1 MNKILHLLYL
11 RDIFMKRD
19 NFIDNTLMRRL
30 LFSSIVIGIALVL
43 FNVTTSIIAGRM
55 VSPQAIAAMNLC
67 HPLIETSTLIAAVLS
82 VGAILHAAHCIG
94 KNNHTLASE
103 YFSSSF
109 VSILCF
115 ELLFTLVLILFK
127 GPIVEFLCAE
137 DSSLQADV
145 EAYFSILLFS
155 FIPSAVMTMLSNFI
169 IMDGCPGKVVYITLA
184 SIAIS
189 LIFTYFLSSAW
200 GIKAIAAGYILCYSL
215 CSAALLF
222 HFFTHKSSFGFK
234 RMRKK
239 LLSYLVNNIKSGS
252 HDILDHF
259 CLMVLYF
266 SINVMIQHACGT
278 ESSIVWGVV
287 SSLIVTSAVISN
299 SVTNTL
305 LVMGPINR
313 GEYDITGLK
322 KLLKNSWFIKVASL
336 SAIFLVTELFPS
348 YVMDLFGADALVNR
362 DSILEM
368 RIGVFLIFIPS
379 LFLKM
384 SSYFFVLED
393 HKNLYLSC
401 IILNLLPVLC
411 FGLFYKLAPQYIW
424 YAFPTALLA
433 DMLVYL
439 YYGMKLNHSLR
450 SFDQAY
456 SYFETSIPYNYA
468 KMGKELEEIKE
479 FLKEE
484 NATEEVMNSLEH
496 CIEELSY
503 NIIKH
508 RPKGIKDKSYN
519 VRIVRVSDGV
529 EVIFKD
535 AGRPFNPVLE
545 FEDTAA
551 EAQEQNK
558 KLMLALRMFNYYAS
572 KPSYKYFAGV
582 NITRMHYTF

>member
-1 MNKILHLLYL
+1 
-11 RDIFMKRD
+11 MKRD

-30 LFSSIVIGIALVL
+30 LVSSIVIGISLVL
-43 FNVTTSIIAGRM
+43 FNLANSIIAGRM
-55 VSPQAIAAMNLC
+55 VSPQAIAAINLC
-67 HPLIETSTLIAAVLS
+67 NPLIEVSTLIAAVLS

-94 KNNHTLASE
+94 KNNFNLASE

-109 VSILCF
+109 ASIFLF
-115 ELLFTLVLILFK
+115 ELLFTIVLLLFK
-127 GPIVEFLCAE
+127 EPIIDFLCAE
-137 DSSLQADV
+137 DSSLEMFARD
-145 EAYFSILLFS
+145 YFGIIICS
-155 FIPSAVMTMLSNFI
+155 FIPSALMTMLTNFI
-169 IMDGCPGKVVYITLA
+169 IMDGCPGKVVGITIG
-184 SIAIS
+184 SIIIS
-189 LIFTYFLSSAW
+189 LIFTYFLSSVW
-200 GIKAIAAGYILCYSL
+200 GIKAIAAGYILCYML
-215 CSAALLF
+215 CSVALLF
-222 HFFTHKSSFGFK
+222 HFINNQSSFGFI
-234 RMRKK
+234 RMEKK
-239 LLSYLVNNIKSGS
+239 LLKYLMSNIKSGS

-259 CLMVLYF
+259 FLMVMLF

-278 ESSIVWGVV
+278 SSSIVWGVV

-299 SVTNTL
+299 SVTSSL

-322 KLLKNSWFIKVASL
+322 KLLKHSWLIKLASL
-336 SAIFLVTELFPS
+336 LVIFLVTEFFPV
-348 YVMDLFGADALVNR
+348 YVMDLFGAEKLVDDN
-362 DSILEM
+362 SIMEM
-368 RIGVFLIFIPS
+368 RIAVFLIFIPS

-393 HKNLYLSC
+393 HRNLYLSC

-411 FGLFYKLAPQYIW
+411 FVMFYLIAPQYLW
-424 YAFPTALLA
+424 FAFPTALLA
-433 DMLVYL
+433 DVLAYL
-439 YYGMKLNHSLR
+439 YYGHRLNRSLR
-450 SFDQAY
+450 SLGQAY

-479 FLKEE
+479 YLKEE
-484 NATEEVMNSLEH
+484 NAPDEVMNSLEH
-496 CIEELSY
+496 CLEELSY

-508 RPKGIKDKSYN
+508 RPKSIKDKSYN
-519 VRIVRVSDGV
+519 LRIVRVGDGV

-572 KPSYKYFAGV
+572 EPSYKYFAGV
-582 NITRMHYTF
+582 NITRMHYRF